1 MIVNCNA
8 WLSTNLYQ
16 TYRYRIYLPVATAT
30 VWMPVCVD
38 NGSRVR
44 VILVT
49 LLGITPAPAH
59 RLPIAY
65 RIHSPNLTKDYGL
78 PVLATGYLPL
88 LKT

>member
-38 NGSRVR
+38 SGSRVR
-44 VILVT
+44 V
-49 LLGITPAPAH
+49 
-59 RLPIAY
+59 
-65 RIHSPNLTKDYGL
+65 
-78 PVLATGYLPL
+78 
-88 LKT
+88 

>member
-8 WLSTNLYQ
+8 WLISSRPTFWL
-16 TYRYRIYLPVATAT
+16 VATAT

-78 PVLATGYLPL
+78 PVLATGYLASTTCPF
-88 LKT
+88 